1 MPFNSMTKDI
11 HSRHTKNSMSDCTQL
26 EHNKETMSQ
35 AHSKMLD
42 MVGRSVA
49 DDVSWSVSESKLAVL
64 FVDFEVKINLPTNM
78 TTATSF
84 CHR

>member
-49 DDVSWSVSESKLAVL
+49 DDVS
-64 FVDFEVKINLPTNM
+64 
-78 TTATSF
+78 
-84 CHR
+84 